1 MPVSLQCSKN
11 NSAMMKV
18 TLALMFLYLVCFVDC
33 DDMPS
38 RDARSPDAEA
48 QFGLHSSYG
57 APVHHAP
64 VHHAPVH
71 HAPAPYT
78 PPVHHAPAPYAP
90 PVHHAPVHKEPPR
103 PYQYEYGVADQ
114 YSGAQFN
121 EVQSQDA
128 AGVVVGMYNMDKTQ
142 TKYLMIF

>member
-1 MPVSLQCSKN
+1 MQVSLQYSKN

-64 VHHAPVH
+64 ATY
-71 HAPAPYT
+71 A

-142 TKYLMIF
+142 TKYSMIF